1 MNGNHQPETIRTF
14 RFYQEVLVALSVAT
28 ELQMRQGF
36 IGRIDG
42 MVLKCSMIVPECS
55 TAGVL
60 SRAMPTQ
67 MTSSLSAAA
76 V

>member
-1 MNGNHQPETIRTF
+1 MYGNHPPETIRTIT
-14 RFYQEVLVALSVAT
+14 FYQEVLVALSVAT
-28 ELQMRQGF
+28 KLQTRRGF
-36 IGRIDG
+36 ILRIDG
-42 MVLKCSMIVPECS
+42 TVLKWSMIVPECS

-67 MTSSLSAAA
+67 MTSSLLAAA